1 VHDHFVE
8 RALAGQRVA
17 LNLSGIRW
25 RSIARGDVVV
35 SKDTQLAP
43 SYLLDAAV
51 TLESDAKHLK
61 RGARVQVHHGTSDT
75 SARLVSLEADE
86 LKPRQR
92 TYAQLRLDR
101 PVVAR
106 AGDRIILR
114 QLAPPDTVGGGTVVD
129 ASPRKHGVRTD
140 VVSRLS
146 ALERGEQPDAKPE
159 QQAPAPPPR
168 TDTPVLDTDAQK
180 LAKMLSDDGPT
191 PRTDQALAEAIGLPP
206 AQVSKKLSNLVSA
219 KQIVRVS
226 SNLCFDSAALNELCD
241 AVIEIARRDGTATI
255 GSVRDELRTSRKYAQ
270 ALLEYLD
277 ACKVTVRQGDDHTLR
292 RQYRS

>member
-1 VHDHFVE
+1 
-8 RALAGQRVA
+8 
-17 LNLSGIRW
+17 
-25 RSIARGDVVV
+25 
-35 SKDTQLAP
+35 
-43 SYLLDAAV
+43 
-51 TLESDAKHLK
+51 
-61 RGARVQVHHGTSDT
+61 
-75 SARLVSLEADE
+75 VSLEADE

-92 TYAQLRLDR
+92 TYTQLRLDR

-226 SNLCFDSAALNELCD
+226 SNLCFDSAALKDLCD